1 MLKYYRL
8 LKLYKNGETKCA
20 ICGAWCQGFTAPDG
34 KSFAITVIKI
44 LVINILCTKGRV
56 FIHSAFYL
64 LYYLLKYSHFP
75 NPKQSLCKF

>member
-34 KSFAITVIKI
+34 KIICYNCYK
-44 LVINILCTKGRV
+44 
-56 FIHSAFYL
+56 
-64 LYYLLKYSHFP
+64 KYW
-75 NPKQSLCKF
+75 

>member
-34 KSFAITVIKI
+34 KIICYNCYKKI

-56 FIHSAFYL
+56 FIHSAFIYCII
-64 LYYLLKYSHFP
+64 Y
-75 NPKQSLCKF
+75 